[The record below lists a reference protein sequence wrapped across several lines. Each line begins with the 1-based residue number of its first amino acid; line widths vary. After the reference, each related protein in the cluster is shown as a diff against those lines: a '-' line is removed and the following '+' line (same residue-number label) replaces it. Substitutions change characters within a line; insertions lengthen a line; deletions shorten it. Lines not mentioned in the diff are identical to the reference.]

1 MAHLAHFWAKK
12 YFQQNSVVSNF
23 LYFCLISITAT
34 NFIKADE
41 RFEATLV
48 SDGPTHARTDKH
60 EFIRNLRVN
69 LGRGSKKLVQS
80 KNDIIEN
87 NAMSIIE
94 HDTRNCYF

>member
-12 YFQQNSVVSNF
+12 YFQQNSAVSNF

-34 NFIKADE
+34 NFIKTDE

-48 SDGPTHARTDKH
+48 SDGHTHARTDKH
-60 EFIRNLRVN
+60 EFIGNLRVN

-87 NAMSIIE
+87 NAMPNIE

>member
-1 MAHLAHFWAKK
+1 MGHLAYFGAKK
-12 YFQQNSVVSNF
+12 YFQQNSAVNNF

-34 NFIKADE
+34 NFIKTDE

-48 SDGPTHARTDKH
+48 SDGHTYARTDKH
-60 EFIRNLRVN
+60 EFIGNFQVN

-80 KNDIIEN
+80 KNDIIKN
-87 NAMSIIE
+87 NAIPNIG